1 MATVAVPKNLN
12 STITIQNNLHKTA
25 KYTLCFALH
34 VRTNIN
40 EIQKPSKKLTTELQ
54 KYCNK
59 LKT

>member
-1 MATVAVPKNLN
+1 MATVAVPENLN
-12 STITIQNNLHKTA
+12 STISMQNNFHKA
-25 KYTLCFALH
+25 ARHTLRFALH

-40 EIQKPSKKLTTELQ
+40 EIQKPSKKPKTELQ